1 MTEDSPERT
10 LQDPLGVGSSRSSQG
25 TPQEWPPQGQDQDH
39 PGSTTFQDP
48 SGASMSLQKP
58 PRASR
63 ALQDPPGP
71 SKTLQDPPGPSRT
84 LQDPPGP
91 SRTLQDPGKS
101 AVKRKRT
108 QTNILWH
115 SWNRTQFLATMQF
128 YRTKIE
134 MLFDCITIIEVEI
147 GMLGMHKKVL

>member
-1 MTEDSPERT
+1 MVYDQNYHNCSTLHDRRLPRKDPPGPSRSRILPQLAGDSPGVT
-10 LQDPLGVGSSRSSQG
+10 L
-25 TPQEWPPQGQDQDH
+25 QGQDQDH

-115 SWNRTQFLATMQF
+115 S
-128 YRTKIE
+128 
-134 MLFDCITIIEVEI
+134 
-147 GMLGMHKKVL
+147 